1 MSNLLHGNEV
11 ITPSA
16 SDAEVAKESSRAL
29 APHVGTKSLRLQ
41 FGDGEGEA
49 LILPSPAARL
59 LLSVLTEMG
68 HGNSVTVAPV
78 QAELTTNQ
86 AADLLNVSRP
96 YLTKLLEDGV
106 IPFRM
111 VGTHHRVRLEDVL
124 AYKQREDG
132 NRLKALEELAAQA
145 QELKM
150 GY

>member
-1 MSNLLHGNEV
+1 
-11 ITPSA
+11 
-16 SDAEVAKESSRAL
+16 
-29 APHVGTKSLRLQ
+29 
-41 FGDGEGEA
+41 
-49 LILPSPAARL
+49 
-59 LLSVLTEMG
+59 MG

-96 YLTKLLEDGV
+96 YLTKLLEDGA

-132 NRLKALEELAAQA
+132 KRLKALEELAAQA

>member
-29 APHVGTKSLRLQ
+29 APHVGTKPLRLQ
-41 FGDGEGEA
+41 LDGEE
-49 LILPSPAARL
+49 LILPSSAARL
-59 LLSVLTEMG
+59 LLNVLTEMG
-68 HGNSVTVAPV
+68 HGNAVTVAPV

-106 IPFRM
+106 IPFRK

-124 AYKQREDG
+124 AYKQREDAK
-132 NRLKALEELAAQA
+132 RLKALEELAAQA